1 MLCKFSKMFFK
12 SIFNFQR
19 VTLPFIM
26 LLLISSRTLAGEST
40 HRYYY
45 QLKIYH
51 LGSLTQQARMDQY
64 LERALVPALH
74 RAGIRQVGVFKPLET
89 STSDN
94 LLYVLVPYPS
104 FEQIEVTAAKLAL
117 DRGYQQDGKDVINA
131 EYDNIPYL
139 RVETILLAAFPRM
152 PAPFVPQLKAP
163 KSQRVYELRSYES
176 PTEKYNKSKV
186 DMFNVGN
193 EVAIFKR
200 LGFNAIFYAK
210 VLAGSHMP
218 NLMYLTTFNNKAD
231 REAHWKLFNEDPD
244 WKRLLNKPA
253 YQHNVSK
260 AEIWLLHPTTY
271 SDF

>member
-1 MLCKFSKMFFK
+1 MPHKISKMYFK
-12 SIFNFQR
+12 SVLKYQR
-19 VTLPFIM
+19 FPLLLIA
-26 LLLISSRTLAGEST
+26 LLLISGSTRAGNGT

-51 LGSLTQQARMDQY
+51 LGSATQQARMDQY
-64 LERALVPALH
+64 LEKAYLPALH

-89 STSDN
+89 SKSDS
-94 LLYVLVPYPS
+94 LLYVLIPYS
-104 FEQIEVTAAKLAL
+104 TFEQIEVTATRLAL
-117 DRGYQQDGKDVINA
+117 DQQYHQDGKDVIDA
-131 EYDNIPYL
+131 EYDNVPYL
-139 RVETILLAAFPRM
+139 RVETILLSAFPQM
-152 PAPFVPQLKAP
+152 PAPSAPQLKAP

-200 LGFNAIFYAK
+200 LGFNAIFYAE

-218 NLMYLTTFNNKAD
+218 NLMYMTTFNSKAD
-231 REAHWKLFNEDPD
+231 RAAHWELFNEDPE
-244 WKRLLNKPA
+244 WKKLLNKPE

-260 AEIWLLHPTTY
+260 ADILFLHPATY